1 MGSTD
6 TLLELRILM
15 LYFGSVLILFWI
27 NSA

>member
-6 TLLELRILM
+6 TLLELRILI